1 MEALE
6 RAIEIIGG
14 VPRLADLLGIER
26 QAIYQ
31 WKQTPV
37 KRVLDIEEATDIR
50 VTRYELRPDIYGEP
64 PQQVA

>member
-14 VPRLADLLGIER
+14 VPKLADLLEIER

-37 KRVLDIEEATDIR
+37 KRVLDIEEATDAK
-50 VTRYELRPDIYGEP
+50 VTRYELRPDIYGDP
-64 PQQVA
+64 PQQAA